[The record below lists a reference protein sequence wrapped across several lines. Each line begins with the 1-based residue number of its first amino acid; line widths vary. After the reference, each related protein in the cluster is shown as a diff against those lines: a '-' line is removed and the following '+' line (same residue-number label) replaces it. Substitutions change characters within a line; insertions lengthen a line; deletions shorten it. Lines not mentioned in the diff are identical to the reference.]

1 MKRKNIEKRLENRI
15 KGFEEGGRSGGKTG
29 KIAANGF
36 DMHKPGSF
44 KK

>member
-1 MKRKNIEKRLENRI
+1 MKRKNVLKRYEARLKVYNESG
-15 KGFEEGGRSGGKTG
+15 KPGGKSG
-29 KIAANGF
+29 KVAANGF